1 MSLIRHAPGA
11 AATVSSLD
19 PARGGGHT
27 ARVLNQSPRPAR
39 AARHTRHALFAGAAA
54 LLATSIG
61 IVAQRQGP
69 GPGGNGGGPQAVP
82 GLTVAQQQ
90 AFAEG
95 TRVFGKDYTE
105 AEGLGPVFN
114 DESCADCHRGGGD
127 SNRTVQR
134 FGRVAASGFDA
145 LDYLGGSLVQA
156 RGIGAV
162 TTADGT
168 HTFRG
173 ETVPA
178 DATVRAQRK
187 SQSLLG
193 LGFVDAVPDD
203 TFRAVADEQQA
214 SDPATAGRVQ
224 LLFDPTTGG
233 EVVGRF
239 GWKAQVPSLR
249 AFAGDALLNEMGITS
264 PGFRDE
270 ICPQGDCLALGFNPA
285 PALNDDGN
293 DAAAITDFMTML
305 APAVPGPEDAETTRG
320 ATVFQQTGCATCHRP
335 TLQTGPSAVRAL
347 NQVTFHPYS
356 DFLLHDMGS
365 LGDGIVQGAA
375 SGREMRTAPLWGVQ
389 RQTRFL
395 HDGSADT
402 LEEAITRHDGQG
414 RAARDGFTALSEPD
428 RNALLAFLRTR

>member
-1 MSLIRHAPGA
+1 MLM
-11 AATVSSLD
+11 
-19 PARGGGHT
+19 
-27 ARVLNQSPRPAR
+27 
-39 AARHTRHALFAGAAA
+39 
-54 LLATSIG
+54 TSMG
-61 IVAQRQGP
+61 VVAQRQGP
-69 GPGGNGGGPQAVP
+69 GPGGPGGTQAVP
-82 GLTVAQQQ
+82 GLTLAQQQ
-90 AFAEG
+90 AFNEG
-95 TRVFGKDYTE
+95 VRTFGKQYRLED
-105 AEGLGPVFN
+105 GLGPVFN
-114 DESCADCHRGGGD
+114 DESCIDCHRGGGD
-127 SNRTVQR
+127 SNRNVTR
-134 FGRVAASGFDA
+134 FGRVAGSGFDA
-145 LDYLGGSLVQA
+145 LEYLGGSLVQS

-168 HTFRG
+168 HNFRG

-203 TFRAVADEQQA
+203 TFRAIADEQQA
-214 SDPATAGRVQ
+214 ADPSTAGRTQ

-239 GWKAQVPSLR
+239 GWKAQVPTLR

-285 PALNDDGN
+285 PALNDDGR
-293 DAAAITDFMTML
+293 DAESITDFMTML
-305 APAVPGPEDAETTRG
+305 APAATGPEDGETARG

-347 NQVTFHPYS
+347 DRVVFRPYS
-356 DFLLHDMGS
+356 DFLLHDMGQ
-365 LGDGIVQGAA
+365 LGDGIAQGVA
-375 SGREMRTAPLWGVQ
+375 SGRDVRTAPLWGVQ

-395 HDGSADT
+395 HDGSAGT
-402 LEEAITRHDGQG
+402 LEEAIARHEGQG
-414 RAARDGFTALSEPD
+414 RAARDRFTELSESD